1 MGTSGSS
8 TGPGSGVHLIPPWVS
23 DPEIQPSTE
32 PGDDQQPDE
41 DTPETL
47 PEASPQIAPM
57 GRFRGARTELG
68 DFARSNSDYSLRQGV
83 GHYVRTGLGG
93 SRNASRRM
101 AGTARRAGALY
112 GVLQDLSGGRTPPA
126 HPDLDPAHLV
136 GRHAREIVD
145 RIAEALS
152 PSDGTQDSE
161 AGRHSISQA
170 LSELIRREPSIDLT
184 ALTQEQ
190 IVLALELFIGS
201 DICRRIELDVGK
213 AIFDRAPDAATAIRR
228 LGQMYRYV
236 RQVVASTFRLWSTEP
251 EPVTQQAATSLV
263 HRVIQNT
270 FEVFESYLS

>member
-8 TGPGSGVHLIPPWVS
+8 TGPGSGVHLIPPWVH
-23 DPEIQPSTE
+23 DTDIQPTAG
-32 PGDDQQPDE
+32 PGDNQQPGE
-41 DTPETL
+41 GIPEKLPGTPV
-47 PEASPQIAPM
+47 QIAPV

-68 DFARSNSDYSLRQGV
+68 DFARSNSGYSLRQGI

-112 GVLQDLSGGRTPPA
+112 GVLQDLSVGRTPPA
-126 HPDLDPAHLV
+126 HPGLDPAHLA

-152 PSDGTQDSE
+152 PSDGTQDAE

-170 LSELIRREPSIDLT
+170 LSELIRRESAIDLT

-190 IVLALELFIGS
+190 IILAIELFIGA

-213 AIFDRAPDAATAIRR
+213 AIFDKAPDAATAIRR
-228 LGQMYRYV
+228 LEQMYRYV
-236 RQVVASTFRLWSTEP
+236 RQVVASSFRLWSTEP
-251 EPVTQQAATSLV
+251 EPVTQRATTSLMY
-263 HRVIQNT
+263 RVIQDT

>member
-8 TGPGSGVHLIPPWVS
+8 TGPGSGVNLIPPWVS
-23 DPEIQPSTE
+23 DPDIQPSNE
-32 PGDDQQPDE
+32 PDDDQQSDE
-41 DTPETL
+41 EAPENL
-47 PEASPQIAPM
+47 PEAPPQIAPA
-57 GRFRGARTELG
+57 GRFRTARTELG
-68 DFARSNSDYSLRQGV
+68 DFARSDSDYSLRQGV

-93 SRNASRRM
+93 SRTATRRM

-112 GVLQDLSGGRTPPA
+112 GVLQDLSGGRRPSA
-126 HPDLDPAHLV
+126 HPDLDPANLA
-136 GRHAREIVD
+136 GRTAREIVD

-161 AGRHSISQA
+161 AGHHSISQA
-170 LSELIRREPSIDLT
+170 LSELIRREPSVDLT

-190 IVLALELFIGS
+190 IVLALELFIGA

-228 LGQMYRYV
+228 LEQMYRYV
-236 RQVVASTFRLWSTEP
+236 RQVVASSFRRWPTEA
-251 EPVTQQAATSLV
+251 EPVTQQTATSLV
-263 HRVIQNT
+263 LRVMQDT

>member
-8 TGPGSGVHLIPPWVS
+8 TGPGSGVNLIPPWVS
-23 DPEIQPSTE
+23 DPDIQPSTE
-32 PGDDQQPDE
+32 PGDDQQPNGE
-41 DTPETL
+41 APGNL
-47 PEASPQIAPM
+47 PVAPPQIAPM

-126 HPDLDPAHLV
+126 HPGLDPAHLA

-145 RIAEALS
+145 LIAEALS

-170 LSELIRREPSIDLT
+170 LSELIRREPAIDLT

-190 IVLALELFIGS
+190 IALALELFIGA

-213 AIFDRAPDAATAIRR
+213 AIFDRAPDAVTAIRR
-228 LGQMYRYV
+228 LEQMYSYV
-236 RQVVASTFRLWSTEP
+236 RQVVASSFRLRDAESG
-251 EPVTQQAATSLV
+251 PVTQQTATSLASG
-263 HRVIQNT
+263 VIQDT
-270 FEVFESYLS
+270 FEVFESYLL